1 MKDMTPFQL
10 VLLGIFAGGIVLG
23 IAIFALSKGT
33 TNQLYNLVIWGTM
46 PNAHFEAIYKNSA
59 LRSSKSIQ
67 LQYVKK
73 DQATFDAEFVE
84 ALADGV
90 GPDIVILRDDL
101 VYKYRNKI
109 YTIPFQSY
117 SERSFKDQF
126 IEGSEIFLTKEG
138 IVALPLMVDPM
149 VMYWNRDMFS
159 NNLLAQ
165 PPQYWDEMYALVEK
179 MTRRDNSANILQSTI
194 ALGEWT
200 NITHAKEV
208 LSMLLLQAGTPITS
222 RVEYGVVSLLNN
234 QLNYAAAPGQ
244 SAVNFYTQFANPT
257 APSYSWN
264 RSLPSSANF
273 FLSGN
278 LAMYLGF
285 ASEIFGIQQKNPNL
299 NFDVTYVPQIRDAE
313 KKTVFSHFYAA
324 SIVKQSKQI
333 GAAFTAM
340 VAFVEPAPIQALESF
355 TNLPPV
361 RRDLLSAK
369 PTDAYRFIFYNS
381 ALLSRSWIDPDPA
394 KSSAIFRDMIEG
406 VTSGRARLSEALSTA
421 DAELN
426 NALR

>member
-222 RVEYGVVSLLNN
+222 RVEYGVVS
-234 QLNYAAAPGQ
+234 
-244 SAVNFYTQFANPT
+244 
-257 APSYSWN
+257 
-264 RSLPSSANF
+264 
-273 FLSGN
+273 
-278 LAMYLGF
+278 
-285 ASEIFGIQQKNPNL
+285 
-299 NFDVTYVPQIRDAE
+299 
-313 KKTVFSHFYAA
+313 
-324 SIVKQSKQI
+324 
-333 GAAFTAM
+333 
-340 VAFVEPAPIQALESF
+340 
-355 TNLPPV
+355 
-361 RRDLLSAK
+361 
-369 PTDAYRFIFYNS
+369 
-381 ALLSRSWIDPDPA
+381 
-394 KSSAIFRDMIEG
+394 
-406 VTSGRARLSEALSTA
+406 
-421 DAELN
+421 
-426 NALR
+426 